1 MINDLIY
8 MNGYGFY
15 VWSAFSFTLISF
27 IFLYIVI
34 KLQLNKEVKRF
45 NEKFESL
52 EETKQKTAKHQETL
66 RKILANTST
75 SKV

>member
-1 MINDLIY
+1 M
-8 MNGYGFY
+8 
-15 VWSAFSFTLISF
+15 
-27 IFLYIVI
+27 
-34 KLQLNKEVKRF
+34 QLNKEVKRF